1 MERTKRNF
9 VLILVVI
16 GLLLLA
22 GCNMFQFDFFDES
35 EEDNSSV
42 ITLAPNDDEKDDTSS
57 SITDTP
63 KDKDSTEPQKS
74 TESTPTP
81 PDIQPTNSIE
91 LPLYTV
97 NIDTGE
103 IEAEIALVPADTK
116 ITPDLIIEKVVESM
130 ADRSIEV
137 GIQDV
142 SYEDDTVIVSFYKDK
157 APLSEMGSAYEA
169 AILDAI
175 AQSVIDHR
183 KDYNKDYNKVIY
195 RAEGKAYISGHF
207 EFGLNDI
214 YLEDK

>member
-1 MERTKRNF
+1 MERIKRYF
-9 VLILVVI
+9 VLILMVT

-22 GCNMFQFDFFDES
+22 GCNIFHLDFFDES
-35 EEDNSSV
+35 EEDSSSV
-42 ITLAPNDDEKDDTSS
+42 ITLAPNEDEKDNPSS
-57 SITDTP
+57 SIADNP
-63 KDKDSTEPQKS
+63 EGNSSAESEKS
-74 TESTPTP
+74 TEATPTP
-81 PDIQPTNSIE
+81 PDIQPTQNIE

-97 NIDTGE
+97 NVDTGE

-137 GIQDV
+137 GIEDV
-142 SYEDDTVIVSFYKDK
+142 SYKDDTVIVSFYKDK

-175 AQSVIDHR
+175 AQSLID
-183 KDYNKDYNKVIY
+183 NQKDYNKVIY
-195 RAEGKAYISGHF
+195 RAEGEAYTSGHF